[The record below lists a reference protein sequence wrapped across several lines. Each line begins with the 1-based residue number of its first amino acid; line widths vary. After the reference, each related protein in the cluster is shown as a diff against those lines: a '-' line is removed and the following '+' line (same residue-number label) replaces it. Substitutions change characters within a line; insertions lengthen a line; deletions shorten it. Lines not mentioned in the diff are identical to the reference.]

1 LEDAANDLKK
11 MGDRSWRK
19 MAKDR
24 DAWKL
29 ILQDA
34 KFLHGP

>member
-1 LEDAANDLKK
+1 LEDAANYLKR
-11 MGDRSWRK
+11 MGVRSWRK
-19 MAKDR
+19 MARDR

-34 KFLHGP
+34 KFLHGT